1 MEKETLY
8 TLYTTDEVAEMLKVT
23 PLTIRRLAGNG
34 KLMAY
39 KVGRVLRFRSSDIEI
54 YLNNG
59 KYKSYDRTETDKAEK
74 FRQLAGQWAG
84 SKDEV
89 ESIKRAIKESK
100 SEAEF

>member
-1 MEKETLY
+1 MEKE

-59 KYKSYDRTETDKAEK
+59 KYKSYDKTGIDKAEK

-84 SKDEV
+84 LKDEV

>member
-1 MEKETLY
+1 MEKE

-23 PLTIRRLAGNG
+23 PLTIRRLVSNG
-34 KLMAY
+34 KLMAC

-54 YLNNG
+54 YLG
-59 KYKSYDRTETDKAEK
+59 KSKLDYKTETDKAEK
-74 FRQLAGQWAG
+74 FKQLAGQWAG
-84 SKDEV
+84 SRDEV

>member
-23 PLTIRRLAGNG
+23 PLTIRRLVGNG
-34 KLMAY
+34 KLMAC

-59 KYKSYDRTETDKAEK
+59 KYKSNDKTDKAEK
-74 FRQLAGQWAG
+74 FRQLAGQWVG

-89 ESIKRAIKESK
+89 ESIKQAIRESK